1 MRNRKIHDPTMVHSS
16 ISLLQERFKQL
27 QRVKEMREKREL
39 LKMLSNT
46 ETKHFNFNSSSS
58 IMSHEPVTRLFF
70 HPELINMNTS
80 GSISPTPRVC
90 LSLWPTTSQGVKG
103 DNNTSSSTSTQTQTL
118 QASWDNVCDS
128 GVDTSLHL

>member
-1 MRNRKIHDPTMVHSS
+1 MVHSS

-27 QRVKEMREKREL
+27 QRVKELREKREL

-46 ETKHFNFNSSSS
+46 RETKHFSFDSSSS

-80 GSISPTPRVC
+80 GSISPPPHVC
-90 LSLWPTTSQGVKG
+90 LSLWPTTSQGVKD
-103 DNNTSSSTSTQTQTL
+103 DNNTSSSSSTETQDV